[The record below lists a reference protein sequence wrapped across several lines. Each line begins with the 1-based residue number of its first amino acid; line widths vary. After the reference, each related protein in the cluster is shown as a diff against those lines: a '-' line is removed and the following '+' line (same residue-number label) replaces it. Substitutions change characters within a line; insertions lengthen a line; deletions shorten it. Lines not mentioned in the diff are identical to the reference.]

1 MKRTLALIAGVFLLE
16 SAVFSGQDPEKASPP
31 LQHDVVVTAA
41 RIETPAREVATSV
54 TVISRSD
61 LEAAQKTT
69 VLEALKDLMGGS
81 VVQSGGLGSA
91 ASLML
96 RGANSEHTLVLL
108 DGVELNDPITPSR
121 SYDLAHLDLDQVERI
136 EVLRGPQST
145 LFGSDALGGVVNII
159 TRKGEGRPKASLS
172 LSSGSMNTST
182 GRLGVAGSSGRASY
196 SLGLAVIGSDGISA
210 ANSALP
216 GNSERDGYKNLS
228 FSSRLGYEPA
238 KNLQVN
244 LTTRYLRTRTDLD
257 NFGGPYGDDPNSSQ
271 RYDSLFVKGEAR
283 GRFLN
288 NRLESKLGLAFIRS
302 DRRNDNPVDESHPY
316 DLDKGSYQSTMA
328 KLDWQNSLVL
338 HASNTLTFGVEFERE
353 AGKSEYESAGIWGP
367 SLNVFPRQKT
377 SGVGIYIQDQV
388 RLAGSLFA
396 AVGIR
401 LDGHSRSGNAL
412 TYRIAPAY
420 FIKETGTR
428 FRLTLGTGFKSP
440 SLYQLYAPPTAWGPI
455 GNMQLKPEESIGW
468 DAGIDQ
474 EWASGRLKAGATY
487 FFNRFKNLVN
497 FDFVHGYVNV
507 GRAETSGLEISG
519 EAKPADHVALRA
531 SYTRLKAKDRDTGL
545 DLLRRPKDKITAGLT
560 ARLFEKFNFHLGLVY
575 SGRRDDLDFSSW
587 TSARVTLPGYTLIDA
602 ALSFP
607 ISSKIEA
614 YVRLDNI
621 LNRHYELIYGYGTP
635 GFCACGGFKLNL

>member
-1 MKRTLALIAGVFLLE
+1 
-16 SAVFSGQDPEKASPP
+16 
-31 LQHDVVVTAA
+31 
-41 RIETPAREVATSV
+41 
-54 TVISRSD
+54 
-61 LEAAQKTT
+61 
-69 VLEALKDLMGGS
+69 MG
-81 VVQSGGLGSA
+81 
-91 ASLML
+91 
-96 RGANSEHTLVLL
+96 
-108 DGVELNDPITPSR
+108 
-121 SYDLAHLDLDQVERI
+121 
-136 EVLRGPQST
+136 
-145 LFGSDALGGVVNII
+145 
-159 TRKGEGRPKASLS
+159 
-172 LSSGSMNTST
+172 
-182 GRLGVAGSSGRASY
+182 
-196 SLGLAVIGSDGISA
+196 
-210 ANSALP
+210 
-216 GNSERDGYKNLS
+216 
-228 FSSRLGYEPA
+228 
-238 KNLQVN
+238 
-244 LTTRYLRTRTDLD
+244 
-257 NFGGPYGDDPNSSQ
+257 
-271 RYDSLFVKGEAR
+271 
-283 GRFLN
+283 
-288 NRLESKLGLAFIRS
+288 
-302 DRRNDNPVDESHPY
+302 
-316 DLDKGSYQSTMA
+316 
-328 KLDWQNSLVL
+328 
-338 HASNTLTFGVEFERE
+338 
-353 AGKSEYESAGIWGP
+353 
-367 SLNVFPRQKT
+367 
-377 SGVGIYIQDQV
+377 V
-388 RLAGSLFA
+388 RLDS
-396 AVGIR
+396 
-401 LDGHSRSGNAL
+401 HSRSGNAL

-519 EAKPADHVALRA
+519 EAKPADQVALRA

>member
-69 VLEALKDLMGGS
+69 VLEALQDLMGGS

-121 SYDLAHLDLDQVERI
+121 SYDLAHIDLDQVERI

-196 SLGLAVIGSDGISA
+196 SLGLAAIGSDGISA

-302 DRRNDNPVDESHPY
+302 DRKNDNPVDESHPY

-328 KLDWQNSLVL
+328 KLDWQNSVFL

-353 AGKSEYESAGIWGP
+353 AGESEYESAGVWGP

-388 RLAGSLFA
+388 RLGGSLFA
-396 AVGIR
+396 AMGVR
-401 LDGHSRSGNAL
+401 LDSHSRSGNAL

-519 EAKPADHVALRA
+519 EAKPADQVALRA

>member
-69 VLEALKDLMGGS
+69 VLEALQDLMGGS

-196 SLGLAVIGSDGISA
+196 SLGLAAIGSDGISA

-238 KNLQVN
+238 KNLAVT

-302 DRRNDNPVDESHPY
+302 DRRNDNPTDESHPY
-316 DLDKGSYQSTMA
+316 DLDKGSYQST
-328 KLDWQNSLVL
+328 
-338 HASNTLTFGVEFERE
+338 
-353 AGKSEYESAGIWGP
+353 
-367 SLNVFPRQKT
+367 
-377 SGVGIYIQDQV
+377 
-388 RLAGSLFA
+388 
-396 AVGIR
+396 
-401 LDGHSRSGNAL
+401 
-412 TYRIAPAY
+412 
-420 FIKETGTR
+420 
-428 FRLTLGTGFKSP
+428 
-440 SLYQLYAPPTAWGPI
+440 
-455 GNMQLKPEESIGW
+455 
-468 DAGIDQ
+468 
-474 EWASGRLKAGATY
+474 
-487 FFNRFKNLVN
+487 
-497 FDFVHGYVNV
+497 
-507 GRAETSGLEISG
+507 
-519 EAKPADHVALRA
+519 
-531 SYTRLKAKDRDTGL
+531 
-545 DLLRRPKDKITAGLT
+545 
-560 ARLFEKFNFHLGLVY
+560 
-575 SGRRDDLDFSSW
+575 
-587 TSARVTLPGYTLIDA
+587 
-602 ALSFP
+602 
-607 ISSKIEA
+607 
-614 YVRLDNI
+614 
-621 LNRHYELIYGYGTP
+621 
-635 GFCACGGFKLNL
+635 